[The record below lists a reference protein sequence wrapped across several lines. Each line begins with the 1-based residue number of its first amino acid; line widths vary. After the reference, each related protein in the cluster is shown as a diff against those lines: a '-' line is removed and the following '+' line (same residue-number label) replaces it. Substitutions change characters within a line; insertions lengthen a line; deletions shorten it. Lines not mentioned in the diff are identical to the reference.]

1 MYLFAIVGTL
11 VAVDVV
17 FLIPTT
23 AVSGSRLRRE
33 YEEMDGDNVSTSIVI
48 NTLIS
53 YLMCYMI
60 G

>member
-1 MYLFAIVGTL
+1 M
-11 VAVDVV
+11 AVDIV

-23 AVSGSRLRRE
+23 AFSGSRLRRK
-33 YEEMDGDNVSTSIVI
+33 YEEIEGDNVSTSIASYQ
-48 NTLIS
+48 LPH